1 MIMFPTEVASSLL
14 PKCNSSVSKKF
25 KKLENCNFGYKKL
38 NKIIIIVNNKNIF
51 EIVEILK
58 TLKLFLTKMYEIP
71 CPNRKKT
78 PT

>member
-1 MIMFPTEVASSLL
+1 MYQ
-14 PKCNSSVSKKF
+14 KKF

-71 CPNRKKT
+71 CPNRKKNT
-78 PT
+78 YVGSN